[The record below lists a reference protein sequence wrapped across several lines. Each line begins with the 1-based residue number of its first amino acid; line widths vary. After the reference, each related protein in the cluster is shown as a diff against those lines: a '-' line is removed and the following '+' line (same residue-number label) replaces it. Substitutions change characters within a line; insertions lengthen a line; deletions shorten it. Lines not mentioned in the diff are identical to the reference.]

1 MRYQNMVEGIFKE
14 RPNRFIAHVEI
25 DGREE
30 VCHVKNTGR
39 CRELLIPG
47 TRVWLEH
54 HDDPKRKTAYSLICV
69 YKGAQLVNMDSQAPN
84 QVAMEWVLE
93 GGDGRFGKVLL
104 ARREVVYGE
113 SRFDLYIEYETLE
126 EPGKVRRAFME
137 VKGVTLEEDRVARFP
152 DAPTERGVKHI
163 NGLIRCLDDGY
174 EAYLLFV
181 IQMGNT
187 VRFEA
192 NRPRQEEF
200 ADTLQRAHEAG
211 VQVLAY
217 DCQVEPE
224 ELRIRKAVPV
234 VYV

>member
-1 MRYQNMVEGIFKE
+1 MIYQNMVEGIFKE

-25 DGREE
+25 DGRVE

-54 HDDPKRKTAYSLICV
+54 HDNPKRKTAYSLIGV
-69 YKGAQLVNMDSQAPN
+69 YKGEQLVNMDSQAPN
-84 QVAMEWVLE
+84 SVAQEWVME
-93 GGDGRFGKVLL
+93 GGDGRFDKVLL
-104 ARREVVYGE
+104 ARREVVYGD
-113 SRFDLYIEYETLE
+113 SRFDLYIEYESHE
-126 EPGKVRRAFME
+126 EPGKIHRAYME

-163 NGLIRCLDDGY
+163 HELIRCIEDGY

-200 ADTLQRAHEAG
+200 ADALQQAHEAG

-217 DCQVEPE
+217 DCRVEPE
-224 ELRIRKAVPV
+224 LLRIRKAVPV
-234 VYV
+234 AYV